1 MTIHSKLLKAIS
13 KMEKIKK
20 DSNNPFYKSKYYDI
34 NSLLDTVKPIL
45 HEEGL
50 VLLQPIENN
59 CVVSRI
65 FDVDTGEFVDSS
77 MKIPDI
83 DDPQKIGSCV
93 SYFRRYTLSSLLSVE
108 AEDDDAN
115 ATVKKNVTV
124 KEHDDKSWL
133 NQGTSMW
140 TSAEEFVANGGDP
153 EKIFKKYKVSKPNRE
168 HLISLAK

>member
-1 MTIHSKLLKAIS
+1 MTIHEKLLKATS

-20 DSNNPFYKSKYYDI
+20 DSDNPFYKSKYYDI
-34 NSLLDTVKPIL
+34 NSLLETVKPIL
-45 HEEGL
+45 EEEGL
-50 VLLQPIENN
+50 LLLQPIENN

-65 FDVDTGEFVDSS
+65 IDVETGDFVDSA

-115 ATVKKNVTV
+115 ATVKK
-124 KEHDDKSWL
+124 KQDDKDWL
-133 NQGTSMW
+133 NKGTSMW
-140 TSAEEFVANGGDP
+140 TSAENFVKDGGDP
-153 EKIFKKYKVSKPNRE
+153 EKIFKKYLVSKPNRE
-168 HLISLAK
+168 HLKSLQK

>member
-1 MTIHSKLLKAIS
+1 MTIHQKLLKATA

-20 DSNNPFYKSKYYDI
+20 DSDNPFYKSKYYDI
-34 NSLLDTVKPIL
+34 NSLLETVKPIL
-45 HEEGL
+45 EEEGL
-50 VLLQPIENN
+50 LILQPIENN

-65 FDVDTGEFVDSS
+65 IDVETGDFVDSA

-115 ATVKKNVTV
+115 ATVKK
-124 KEHDDKSWL
+124 KQDDKDWL
-133 NQGTSMW
+133 NKGTSMW
-140 TSAEEFVANGGDP
+140 TSAENFVKDGGDP
-153 EKIFKKYKVSKPNRE
+153 EKIFKKYLVSKPNRE
-168 HLISLAK
+168 HLKSLQK

>member
-1 MTIHSKLLKAIS
+1 MTIHTKLLKAIS

-34 NSLLDTVKPIL
+34 NSLLETVKPIL
-45 HEEGL
+45 YEEGL

-65 FDVDTGEFVDSS
+65 YDVDTGDFVDSS

-115 ATVKKNVTV
+115 ATVKQ
-124 KEHDDKSWL
+124 EDDGKQWL
-133 NQGTSMW
+133 NKGTPMW
-140 TSAEEFVANGGDP
+140 TSAEEFVAGGGDP
-153 EKIFKKYKVSKPNRE
+153 EKIFQKYKVSKPNRE
-168 HLISLAK
+168 HLISLQK

>member
-1 MTIHSKLLKAIS
+1 MTIHTKLLKAIS

-34 NSLLDTVKPIL
+34 NSLLETVKPIL

-65 FDVDTGEFVDSS
+65 YDVDTGDFVDSS

-115 ATVKKNVTV
+115 ATVKQ
-124 KEHDDKSWL
+124 EDDGKQWL
-133 NQGTSMW
+133 NKETPMW
-140 TSAEEFVANGGDP
+140 TSAEEFVAGGGDP
-153 EKIFKKYKVSKPNRE
+153 EKIFQKYKVSKPNRE
-168 HLISLAK
+168 HLKSLQK

>member
-1 MTIHSKLLKAIS
+1 MTIHTKLLKAIS

-34 NSLLDTVKPIL
+34 NSLLETVKPIL

-65 FDVDTGEFVDSS
+65 HDVDTGDFVDSS

-115 ATVKKNVTV
+115 ATVKK
-124 KEHDDKSWL
+124 EEDDKDWL
-133 NQGTSMW
+133 NKGTTMW
-140 TSAEEFVANGGDP
+140 TSAEKFVADGGDP

-168 HLISLAK
+168 HLKSLQK

>member
-1 MTIHSKLLKAIS
+1 MTIHTKLLKAIS

-65 FDVDTGEFVDSS
+65 FDVDTGDFVDSS

-115 ATVKKNVTV
+115 ATVKQ
-124 KEHDDKSWL
+124 EDDGKQWL
-133 NQGTSMW
+133 NKGTSMW
-140 TSAEEFVANGGDP
+140 TSAEEFVAGGGDP
-153 EKIFKKYKVSKPNRE
+153 EKIFQKYKVSKPNRE
-168 HLISLAK
+168 HLISLQK

>member
-1 MTIHSKLLKAIS
+1 MTIHTKLLKAIS

-34 NSLLDTVKPIL
+34 NSLLETVKPIL

-65 FDVDTGEFVDSS
+65 YDVDTGDFVDSS

-115 ATVKKNVTV
+115 ATVKK
-124 KEHDDKSWL
+124 EEDDKDWL
-133 NQGTSMW
+133 NKGTTMW
-140 TSAEEFVANGGDP
+140 TSAEKFVADGGDP

-168 HLISLAK
+168 HLKSLQK